1 MATYDATTYPL
12 AFAHMEGGVKTVYVV
27 PNSPGFSG
35 ICSGDRIEFEGLG
48 SITVGMVRRYDSLSE
63 MVEVEGFANVLP
75 EADSAQEAVELVE
88 QSSGWD
94 ARVAQERG
102 VLAVRVRWAKRKS

>member
-27 PNSPGFSG
+27 PNGGSFSDL
-35 ICSGDRIEFEGLG
+35 CSGDRIEFEGLG
-48 SITVGMVRRYDSLSE
+48 SITVGMVRRYDSLAE
-63 MVEVEGFANVLP
+63 MVEIEGFANVLP
-75 EADSAQEAVELVE
+75 EAESAAEAVELIE
-88 QSSGWD
+88 QSSSWD
-94 ARVAQERG
+94 ARAARERG